1 MRIVLS
7 AEFVCMYAKSDS
19 DKTLEDPAGSGSDS
33 RSAPNEEINI
43 VAPMSF
49 WIAILVIGLLLRF
62 AIGPAAHSVGLNS
75 KDFTLVANFILY
87 QPGAII
93 LPLIVAVWVGSK
105 VGRAHKNSNTIGK
118 VGLVNA
124 VYAAVIYS
132 VAIFII
138 YLVFYYADASALPTT
153 FTLGGFALNVLA
165 IPDAIVLVVTP
176 LLAMLSSARH
186 SKK

>member
-1 MRIVLS
+1 MD
-7 AEFVCMYAKSDS
+7 AESDVN
-19 DKTLEDPAGSGSDS
+19 KIGREPAGEKTDARITSG
-33 RSAPNEEINI
+33 EEINI

-49 WIAILVIGLLLRF
+49 WIGVLVVGLLLEF
-62 AIGPAAHSVGLNS
+62 AVAPAAHAAGLNA
-75 KDFTLVANFILY
+75 KDFTALANFILY

-105 VGRAHKNSNTIGK
+105 VGRAHRSSPAIGK

-132 VAIFII
+132 IAIFII
-138 YLVFYYADASALPTT
+138 YLVFYYVDASALPTA
-153 FTLGGFALNVLA
+153 FTLNGFALSVVA

-186 SKK
+186 PKK